1 MWVNKELF
9 QRILDDN
16 KAQSDRLTSW
26 QNTCHVLQTQHDDAL
41 AQKSK
46 DDITIDWMRH
56 RINALEHQNAV
67 LMHKATGMPFAVPEI
82 VPTRPGTLS
91 VPPELHSMPD
101 FEDVGSERAAEMG
114 IIHDEAGYVEYK
126 K

>member
-1 MWVNKELF
+1 MWVHKDLF
-9 QRILDDN
+9 NRILQDN
-16 KAQSDRLTSW
+16 RNQMNEIVVQNHDLATQKAIVIEAR
-26 QNTCHVLQTQHDDAL
+26 TQ
-41 AQKSK
+41 KGK

-101 FEDVGSERAAEMG
+101 FEDVGDDRAKELG
-114 IIHDEAGYVEYK
+114 ITHDVAGYVEYTK
-126 K
+126 